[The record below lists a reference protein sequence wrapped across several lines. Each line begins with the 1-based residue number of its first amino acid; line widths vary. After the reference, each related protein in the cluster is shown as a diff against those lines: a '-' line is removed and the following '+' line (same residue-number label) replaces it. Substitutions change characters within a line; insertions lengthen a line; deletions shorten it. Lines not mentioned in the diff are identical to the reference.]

1 MIWCPDPGE
10 IEMQLRLTHIVYP
23 RNVRQIN
30 FGYQHV
36 AVIPALY
43 AYVTELQQVPT
54 PEEACRHLW
63 PLREVDEKRKEET
76 RERTIKL
83 VLDFFRE
90 LHTFGLLAKHNAF
103 GLVTYAGAT
112 DVDLGVDYTA
122 RMGML
127 KTAWM
132 ALASSRIAKEVGIQA
147 QIGGKS
153 SYDPDGRY
161 QQVKRCRKERRGA
174 GRWDGPIYFLTNA
187 NRPALISKPSNTW
200 LFTWQHIGD
209 LVDEIIRP
217 NNIAIQ
223 LNLQEK

>member
-1 MIWCPDPGE
+1 
-10 IEMQLRLTHIVYP
+10 MQLRLTHIVYP

-43 AYVTELQQVPT
+43 AYITELQQVPT

-63 PLREVDEKRKEET
+63 PLREVDDKRKEET

-132 ALASSRIAKEVGIQA
+132 APASSPV
-147 QIGGKS
+147 
-153 SYDPDGRY
+153 SYTHLRAHET
-161 QQVKRCRKERRGA
+161 V
-174 GRWDGPIYFLTNA
+174 L
-187 NRPALISKPSNTW
+187 
-200 LFTWQHIGD
+200 D
-209 LVDEIIRP
+209 LVCRLLLEKKKT
-217 NNIAIQ
+217 NNK
-223 LNLQEK
+223 NRNQEKQDCQTSN